1 MIFPDLKLYYK
12 AIVIKP
18 VWYRHKNRQ
27 TDQRNRNKSP
37 EINPRICGQLVVDK
51 RAKDTQW
58 GKDSLFSKWCWEHW
72 IPPRREIKLKPHLTS
87 LIEIN

>member
-18 VWYRHKNRQ
+18 IWYWHKNRQ
-27 TDQRNRNKSP
+27 TDQWNRSKSP

-51 RAKDTQW
+51 RAKNTQW
-58 GKDSLFSKWCWEHW
+58 GKDSLFNK
-72 IPPRREIKLKPHLTS
+72 
-87 LIEIN
+87 